1 MTYAILW
8 LATSFIAGPIVGGF
22 IAAGRG

>member
-8 LATSFIAGPIVGGF
+8 LATSLIAGPIVGGF